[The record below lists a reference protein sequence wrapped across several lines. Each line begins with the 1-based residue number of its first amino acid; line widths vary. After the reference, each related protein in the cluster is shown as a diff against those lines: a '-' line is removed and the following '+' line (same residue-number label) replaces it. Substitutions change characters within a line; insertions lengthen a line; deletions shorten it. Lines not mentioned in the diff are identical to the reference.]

1 MSAESR
7 DLEYVW
13 DFQVPGFEPETRRKT
28 PRTLDLCNLQLI
40 PFQPHTF
47 DSIVTMMINRETS
60 PFGLFSYIMCAC
72 CNDHK
77 FWAWGPNQG
86 LEEPKNCHMCPHC
99 DAIICNR
106 CAMCHSKF
114 SVETMN
120 RKCKWCKKSVFPPNR
135 RQFSPTNPIDVSDY
149 GQYMLAGSNL
159 RDFSYWILISK
170 RRFDFSKI
178 VWKFQLDTMGWRFF
192 LTSNLLLRQQ
202 HSNQYRFLL
211 ANMLLR
217 TEEIQI
223 VYHQPRQIAIM
234 HNFAMVI
241 LRKLTHHNLI
251 QNRTAK
257 QYVNSKFAK
266 KMQNMFGCFM
276 KKNYNIIGKKLG

>member
-28 PRTLDLCNLQLI
+28 PRTLDSCNLQLI

-86 LEEPKNCHMCPHC
+86 LEEPKNFHMCAHC

-241 LRKLTHHNLI
+241 LQKLTRPYLLR
-251 QNRTAK
+251 NRTLK
-257 QYVNSKFAK
+257 KYVHSQFAQK
-266 KMQNMFGCFM
+266 LHNMFGGFM
-276 KKNYNIIGKKLG
+276 KKN